1 VKKDPKS
8 FLNSAT
14 VTEERK
20 KKGGGGVLSGGGG
33 GGHSTVYA
41 IGYRGMPIGM

>member
-8 FLNSAT
+8 FLNSAM

-20 KKGGGGVLSGGGG
+20 KKGGGGVLSGGG